1 MSVELQSP
9 LGVLAEWIRATDS
22 HARHRLLLLA
32 RAQRIVDGAED
43 AADEERHELAARL
56 ERWRYQHL
64 EEHRGRPTP
73 LTRRLADVLDLALN
87 QLLGGPARPPRRP
100 RDAVFDT
107 LRHSDELA
115 RAVAALDPS
124 VPLEELAR
132 QAAELTREHFRLSSG
147 GTSGL
152 STRASCY
159 TGGQAASATQGGLAA
174 SATRRMLLYAP
185 LYLSS
190 HCTNHCVYCGFRYPH
205 AIERRHLTVA
215 EALRQA
221 DILCGRGLRHIL
233 LVAGD
238 FPRLTGPQYFVSIIR
253 ALAERGV
260 QVAVEIAPQ
269 SRAAYAEMAAAGA
282 CGVTLYQETYNEGLY
297 ALYHPRGSKAWYD
310 WRLEGLER
318 AAESGMRRLGLGI
331 LLGLAD
337 PCEDLLAMLRHA
349 RYLQTR
355 FPQQTLAF
363 SLPRVHDAPAGFE
376 PPFPVDDETFVRLYC
391 ALRLGFPQAELVL
404 STREAAE
411 LRNRLAAIC
420 ITQMSAGSSTVPGGY
435 EDGGAEHTS
444 GGQFTVHDQRSPA
457 AVAAWLREAG
467 FEVL

>member
-9 LGVLAEWIRATDS
+9 LGALAEWIRAADS
-22 HARHRLLLLA
+22 HARHRLPLLA

-43 AADEERHELAARL
+43 APEEQRRELAARL

-64 EEHRGRPTP
+64 EEHRGRATP
-73 LTRRLADVLDLALN
+73 LTRRLADVLDLAATRLC
-87 QLLGGPARPPRRP
+87 GGPARPPRRP
-100 RDAVFDT
+100 RDAVCGT
-107 LRHSDELA
+107 LRPSDELA
-115 RAVAALDPS
+115 RAAAALDPS
-124 VPLEELAR
+124 VPLEELAS
-132 QAAELTREHFRLSSG
+132 QAAELTREHFRLDSSG
-147 GTSGL
+147 
-152 STRASCY
+152 
-159 TGGQAASATQGGLAA
+159 TGGLPA
-174 SATRRMLLYAP
+174 RRMLLYAP

-221 DILCGRGLRHIL
+221 DILRGRGLRHIL

-238 FPRLTGPQYFVSIIR
+238 FPRLTSTPYFVSIIR

-269 SRAAYAEMAAAGA
+269 SLAAYAQMAAAGA
-282 CGVTLYQETYNEGLY
+282 CGVTLYQETYDERLY
-297 ALYHPRGSKAWYD
+297 ALYHPRGSKTWYD

-331 LLGLAD
+331 LLGLGD
-337 PCEDLLAMLRHA
+337 PREDLLAMLHHA

-355 FPQQTLAF
+355 FPQHTLAF
-363 SLPRVHDAPAGFE
+363 SLPRVHDAPAGFA

-404 STREAAE
+404 STREPAA
-411 LRNRLAAIC
+411 LRNRLAALC

-435 EDGGAEHTS
+435 EDGGPEHTS
-444 GGQFTVHDQRSPA
+444 GGQFAVHDQRSPA
-457 AVAAWLREAG
+457 AVAAWLRQAG